1 MASSCKEMSTPVN
14 TNPETQTE
22 MCPAPLVD
30 ICMRDLLKTSV
41 ADVTTCSPD
50 RVKWPPNG
58 FLPCTLLPHAFAVGS
73 NHGHHAFDQAPACAL
88 PDRGEM
94 YSPSGLLQQWVMT
107 GMFVRCKERTE
118 AFHHSF
124 IRTSKAVRNL
134 SPLLE
139 YQRSSANTC
148 DLGVIG
154 LERVDGRFPDYSL
167 DDHTRGCLTK

>member
-14 TNPETQTE
+14 TNPKTQTE

-107 GMFVRCKERTE
+107 GMFVRCKERLK
-118 AFHHSF
+118 HSF
-124 IRTSKAVRNL
+124 IHSYAHHKDLAGSKKSVPSPGVSTFVCKYLRPWCYRTRASGWKT
-134 SPLLE
+134 P
-139 YQRSSANTC
+139 
-148 DLGVIG
+148 
-154 LERVDGRFPDYSL
+154 
-167 DDHTRGCLTK
+167 